1 MRIVLII
8 ILGLPLLFTEAAAQQ
23 FIKTSPSCGNGFGE
37 TQKHKN
43 QPMSIAEDGITIDSA
58 SCDKLQW
65 DVHSIAQGNDYHK
78 MYDSARIVIEHCYPY
93 NLFIAVWR
101 DFDVATT
108 GCQYMSKDKARFAT
122 YLDWLKKVLYLNPD
136 TFYYC
141 SDVKAMFLAFN
152 WFNDQRGYDI
162 NGGLAVMKF
171 LMDSNKC
178 LGIIPDLNK
187 NWADARNE
195 QYQFWKDTVGD
206 WRGKSPDTTL
216 PTLEDLD
223 LEILRGPQYAAVK
236 NAFTP
241 STSKKIVSLSASENP
256 FTDETTLRFALSDK
270 EYIKVE
276 LYDLLGKVVYSDGG
290 LFTEGDG
297 SLRIEGK
304 GIPRGHLY
312 ARLSTMGGEVLTI
325 ALVKQ

>member
-1 MRIVLII
+1 MKSLLII
-8 ILGLPLLFTEAAAQQ
+8 LLFLPLLSKEASGQVLESLIADPLIEFPGDSVSECARLYAKVDALAGSGKYQQ
-23 FIKTSPSCGNGFGE
+23 
-37 TQKHKN
+37 
-43 QPMSIAEDGITIDSA
+43 
-58 SCDKLQW
+58 
-65 DVHSIAQGNDYHK
+65 
-78 MYDSARIVIEHCYPY
+78 MYDSAKHIIDLCPTYQD
-93 NLFIAVWR
+93 VWR
-101 DFDVATT
+101 DFGVASS
-108 GCQYMSKDKARFAT
+108 GCQYMSSDKHRWPP
-122 YLDWLKKVLYLNPD
+122 YRDWLKKVLYYNLD
-136 TFYYC
+136 SAYYC
-141 SDVKAMFLAFN
+141 SDVKGMLTSMQYFEGRGLDQNGYLA
-152 WFNDQRGYDI
+152 I
-162 NGGLAVMKF
+162 LKF
-171 LMDSNKC
+171 LIDSSKC
-178 LGIIPDLNK
+178 LTFMANVWEDWNSVRG
-187 NWADARNE
+187 E
-195 QYQFWKDTVGD
+195 QKYIWSDSVVDPKAT
-206 WRGKSPDTTL
+206 PLDTTL

-241 STSKKIVSLSASENP
+241 STSKKILSLSASENP

-304 GIPRGHLY
+304 GIPRGQLY